1 MIMEQ
6 VLGEIAVPFSDGEI
20 NRRLKES
27 AGAPVSF
34 SRHYTQG
41 EDFFI
46 KIETPFDVP
55 SFPIHHDVRIR
66 RPPEEYL
73 NRIRP
78 LVASIQES
86 VPQLLNGMTYFF
98 DPAEVLRP
106 AFYQLYRLD
115 GVPYLYLIRI
125 DLLYRPQVHELL
137 EKGSNDVTPR
147 YRSNRV
153 TMEAD
158 FVPLKEVVTRDDT
171 VHAFRVDQYVSD
183 TWIGE
188 TGRGYFVQG
197 IWLDTELTKFF
208 TKLFA
213 PEGKR
218 LYPYYPIN
226 CKYRSI
232 CHAVVDVD
240 PDRRKQRIPQLHR
253 IRQYLA
259 PHMEEI
265 QEALREDTFST
276 DLETFRTLKEE
287 LPDSL
292 RDLWKDVQVKA
303 YLNEEEMKEY
313 EVRLGDE

>member
-1 MIMEQ
+1 MEQ

-27 AGAPVSF
+27 AGAAVSV

-46 KIETPFDVP
+46 KFDGSYDVP

-66 RPPEEYL
+66 KPPEAYL
-73 NRIRP
+73 ERMRP
-78 LVASIQES
+78 LLASIHET
-86 VPQLLNGMTYFF
+86 VPQLLAGMTYFF

-106 AFYQLYRLD
+106 AFYQLYRLE
-115 GVPYLYLIRI
+115 GVAYLYLLRV
-125 DLLYRPQVHELL
+125 DLLFRPQVHQLL

-147 YRSNRV
+147 YQSNRI
-153 TMEAD
+153 TFEAD
-158 FVPLKEVVTRDDT
+158 FIPLKEVVTRNEA
-171 VHAFRVDQYVSD
+171 VHAFRVDQYISD

-240 PDRRKQRIPQLHR
+240 PERRKARLPELHR
-253 IRQYLA
+253 IRRYLA
-259 PHMEEI
+259 PHMDEI
-265 QEALREDTFST
+265 QEALREDSFST
-276 DLETFRTLKEE
+276 ELETFRSLKEG

-292 RDLWKDVQVKA
+292 RDLWKDVLVKA

-313 EVRLGDE
+313 EVRIGNE